1 VDANVRGW
9 LVAVL
14 WSVTAHAAAQAPV
27 EERRPTPDDVGIAQ
41 QRVEFRRQA
50 LERAEA
56 EVRDALAAQR
66 DAARRF
72 AEAKSTLD
80 TAGRSLDKARAA
92 AAEAKRAYDKESSQL
107 DRQRRR
113 GSGG

>member
-1 VDANVRGW
+1 MDVNVRAW
-9 LVAVL
+9 MVAVL
-14 WSVTAHAAAQAPV
+14 CSVTAHAMAQAPV
-27 EERRPTPDDVGIAQ
+27 EERRPPPEDARLAQ

-56 EVRDALAAQR
+56 EVRYALAAQKE
-66 DAARRF
+66 AARRF

-92 AAEAKRAYDKESSQL
+92 AAEAKRAYDRETSEL
-107 DRQRRR
+107 ERRR
-113 GSGG
+113 RSGSGG

>member
-9 LVAVL
+9 VVAVL
-14 WSVTAHAAAQAPV
+14 WSLTAHAIAQAPV
-27 EERRPTPDDVGIAQ
+27 EERRPLPDDVGVAQ

-56 EVRDALAAQR
+56 QVRDTLAAQQE
-66 DAARRF
+66 AARRF

-80 TAGRSLDKARAA
+80 SAARSLDRARAA
-92 AAEAKRAYDKESSQL
+92 AAEAKRALDRESSEL
-107 DRQRRR
+107 DQRRR
-113 GSGG
+113 KGSGG